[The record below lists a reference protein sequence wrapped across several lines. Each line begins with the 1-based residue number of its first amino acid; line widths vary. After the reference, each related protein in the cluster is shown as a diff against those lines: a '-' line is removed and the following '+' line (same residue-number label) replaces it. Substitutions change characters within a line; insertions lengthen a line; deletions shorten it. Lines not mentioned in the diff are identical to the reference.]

1 MLKVKHFLDT
11 VEPDDGYRIWVE
23 PFRLTRD
30 LVEMCQV
37 SYCMTHI
44 APPMALWSW
53 FEHHPDGYEYFREKY
68 HMVLDHS
75 AFSRG
80 LHSLALAVASDES
93 LTLLHQ
99 EDDPEHNSA
108 TALAEYLSELA
119 AWRAQDL

>member
-1 MLKVKHFLDT
+1 MLKIKHFLDT

-23 PFRLTRD
+23 PFGLTRD
-30 LVEMCQV
+30 LVQMCQV

-44 APPMALWSW
+44 APPLKLWKW
-53 FEHHPDGYEYFREKY
+53 FDRHPEGYDYFRGKY
-68 HMVLDHS
+68 HQCLDVS
-75 AFSRG
+75 SYGRG
-80 LHSLALAVASDES
+80 LHSLAMAAAGPET

-119 AWRAQDL
+119 AWRASEF